1 MKINLI
7 KSLVIVS
14 TLVFTS
20 CGTYFNQPTDFQA
33 ARIGETTDVTH
44 RLSDFPL
51 PKEPVVV
58 GVYKFRDQTGQ
69 YKPTENQGSF
79 STAVTQGATTILI
92 KALEDS
98 KWFLP
103 IERENL
109 SNLLNERQIIEKTR
123 QVYRKTSNPDEPQL
137 PPLLYAGILLE
148 GGIVSYDT
156 NIITGGVGARYFG
169 IGSSTQYRQDRI
181 TVYLRAVSTS
191 NGKIL
196 KTVYISKTIL
206 SQALD
211 ASLFKYVNFKR
222 LLEVETG
229 FTKNEPI
236 QLAVTEAIEKAVE
249 SLIVEGIEE
258 KLWSPQASD
267 AEIQVLLDKYSLEK
281 EEDLTTEL
289 YDRFLT
295 ERRGK
300 SAISTSLGFTS
311 MNGDFARPE
320 LEFGARLGYKH
331 YIKPFLNINFNY
343 NRFNL
348 ANEGVFN
355 EGFMSF
361 DLNAEVNFLPF
372 DKFTPYV
379 FGGFGTNAFNDF
391 STIDPKLQL
400 GLGFEYLVTN
410 NIGLTV
416 YGEHNY
422 VFNDELDG
430 LDIGRNDDM
439 YYRVGGGLNVY
450 FTQPKSKFNEQRILD
465 RQKQKEQRELKKL
478 NTQTLKENRRTNRFK
493 SNGEKTET
501 EKTKTESTVPAN
513 SEKATPEIESPVID
527 GSINI
532 LDQKEQ
538 RKLNIK
544 MLKERRRVAKREAR
558 AAKKNNKT
566 IISTNKIEKDEN

>member
-1 MKINLI
+1 MKRILT
-7 KSLVIVS
+7 KFIV
-14 TLVFTS
+14 LTS
-20 CGTYFNQPTDFQA
+20 FLLLTNCGSYFNQPTDLQE
-33 ARIGETTDVTH
+33 ARLGETSEVTKK
-44 RLSDFPL
+44 LTELVL

-69 YKPTENQGSF
+69 YKPSETGGSF

-98 KWFLP
+98 KWFIP

-109 SNLLNERQIIEKTR
+109 SNLLNERRIIESTR

-156 NIITGGVGARYFG
+156 NIITGGAGARYFG

-196 KTVYISKTIL
+196 KTVYVSKTIL
-206 SQALD
+206 SQAVD
-211 ASLFKYVNFKR
+211 ASLFKYVKFKR

-229 FTKNEPI
+229 FTKNEPL
-236 QLAVTEAIEKAVE
+236 QLAVAEAIEKSVE
-249 SLIVEGIEE
+249 SLIMEGIND
-258 KLWSPQASD
+258 KLWSPQSSD
-267 AEIQVLLDKYSLEK
+267 AEVEAILADYDLEK
-281 EEDLTTEL
+281 EEAISTKL
-289 YDRFLT
+289 YDRFFT

-300 SAISTSLGFTS
+300 SAISGSVGFTS
-311 MNGDFARPE
+311 MNGDFASPE
-320 LEFGARLGYKH
+320 LEFSARLGYKH
-331 YIKPFLNINFNY
+331 SINNYLSVGAYY

-361 DLNAEVNFLPF
+361 DLNAEVNILPY
-372 DKFTPYV
+372 DTFTPYV

-391 STIDPKLQL
+391 SSIDPKLQI
-400 GLGFEYLVTN
+400 GLGFEYLVAN
-410 NIGLTV
+410 NIGITI

-430 LDIGRNDDM
+430 LDIGKNDDM
-439 YYRVGGGLNVY
+439 YYRVGAGLIVY
-450 FTQPKSKFNEQRILD
+450 FTQPKTKFNQSRILE
-465 RQKQKEQRELKKL
+465 RQKKRELNELKKL
-478 NTQTLKENRRTNRFK
+478 NTQALKENRRSRRVNIDENSDT
-493 SNGEKTET
+493 GEKDTPTEA
-501 EKTKTESTVPAN
+501 ERDIQ
-513 SEKATPEIESPVID
+513 EIR
-527 GSINI
+527 NL

-538 RKLNIK
+538 RRLNIK
-544 MLKERRRVAKREAR
+544 TMKEQRRAAKRAAREAR
-558 AAKKNNKT
+558 KNNKT
-566 IISTNKIEKDEN
+566 IINANKIENDEK

>member
-1 MKINLI
+1 MKRILI
-7 KSLVIVS
+7 KSIALTGILFL
-14 TLVFTS
+14 TN
-20 CGTYFNQPTDFQA
+20 CGAYFNQPYDLQE
-33 ARIGETTDVTH
+33 ARIGETSEITKKLTD
-44 RLSDFPL
+44 LAL

-69 YKPTENQGSF
+69 YKPSEVGGSF

-123 QVYRKTSNPDEPQL
+123 QVYRQTSNPDEPQL
-137 PPLLYAGILLE
+137 PPLLYAGVLLE

-156 NIITGGVGARYFG
+156 NVITGGAGARYFG

-196 KTVYISKTIL
+196 KTVYVSKTIL
-206 SQALD
+206 SQAVD
-211 ASLFKYVNFKR
+211 ASLFKYVKFKR

-229 FTKNEPI
+229 FTKNEPL
-236 QLAVTEAIEKAVE
+236 QLAVAEAIEKSVE
-249 SLIVEGIEE
+249 ALIIEGIGD

-267 AEIQVLLDKYSLEK
+267 AEIQAMIAEYELEK
-281 EEDLTTEL
+281 EEAINTKL

-300 SAISTSLGFTS
+300 SAISGAVGFTS
-311 MNGDFARPE
+311 MNGDYASPE
-320 LEFGARLGYKH
+320 LEASARLGYKH
-331 YIKPFLNINFNY
+331 SINPYLNLNFNY

-361 DLNAEVNFLPF
+361 DLNVEVNILPY

-391 STIDPKLQL
+391 SAIDPKLQI
-400 GLGFEYLVTN
+400 GLGFEYLVAN

-430 LDIGRNDDM
+430 LDIGKNDDM
-439 YYRVGGGLNVY
+439 FYRVGMGINVY
-450 FTQPKSKFNEQRILD
+450 FTQPKTKFNEQRIIE
-465 RQKQKEQRELKKL
+465 RQKQKQQNELKKL
-478 NTQTLKENRRTNRFK
+478 NTQALKANRRSKRIKNDEQK
-493 SNGEKTET
+493 E
-501 EKTKTESTVPAN
+501 
-513 SEKATPEIESPVID
+513 EIIGPDNV
-527 GSINI
+527 

-544 MLKERRRVAKREAR
+544 IAKENRKAAKR
-558 AAKKNNKT
+558 AAKEAKRNSKT
-566 IISTNKIEKDEN
+566 IINTNNIDNNEN

>member
-1 MKINLI
+1 MKKILIRSIALASFLLFIN
-7 KSLVIVS
+7 
-14 TLVFTS
+14 
-20 CGTYFNQPTDFQA
+20 CGSYFNQPFDLQQA
-33 ARIGETTDVTH
+33 RLGETTDVTKK
-44 RLSDFPL
+44 LTELVL
-51 PKEPVVV
+51 PNEPVVV

-69 YKPTENQGSF
+69 YKPSETGGSF

-98 KWFLP
+98 KWFVP

-109 SNLLNERQIIEKTR
+109 SNLLNERRIIESTR

-156 NIITGGVGARYFG
+156 NIMTGGTGARYFG

-196 KTVYISKTIL
+196 KTVYVSKTIL

-211 ASLFKYVNFKR
+211 VSLFRYVKFKR

-229 FTKNEPI
+229 FTKNEPL
-236 QLAVTEAIEKAVE
+236 QLAVTEAIEKSVE
-249 SLIVEGIEE
+249 SLIMEGIKD
-258 KLWSPQASD
+258 KLWSPQSSD
-267 AEIQVLLDKYSLEK
+267 AEIEALVDNYELKK
-281 EEDLTTEL
+281 EEAISTKL

-300 SAISTSLGFTS
+300 SAISGSVGFTS
-311 MNGDFARPE
+311 MNGDFANPE
-320 LEFGARLGYKH
+320 LEFGGRLGYKH
-331 YIKPFLNINFNY
+331 ALSPYININFSY

-355 EGFMSF
+355 NKFMSF
-361 DLNAEVNFLPF
+361 DLNGEVNILPF

-379 FGGFGTNAFNDF
+379 FGGFGTNAFSSF
-391 STIDPKLQL
+391 SSIDPKLQI

-430 LDIGRNDDM
+430 LAVGKNDDM
-439 YYRVGGGLNVY
+439 YYRVGAGLNVY
-450 FTQPKSKFNEQRILD
+450 FTQPKTKFNQSRILE
-465 RQKQKEQRELKKL
+465 RQKKRELNELKKL
-478 NTQTLKENRRTNRFK
+478 NTQTLKENRRALRVNTEEKNEEIKEEPQKVEK
-493 SNGEKTET
+493 SDVE
-501 EKTKTESTVPAN
+501 
-513 SEKATPEIESPVID
+513 EIN
-527 GSINI
+527 NI
-532 LDQKEQ
+532 IDQKKQ

-544 MLKERRRVAKREAR
+544 IMKEQRR
-558 AAKKNNKT
+558 AAKKAAREAKNNNKT
-566 IISTNKIEKDEN
+566 IINTNKIDNDEN

>member
-1 MKINLI
+1 MKPNFLKNLI
-7 KSLVIVS
+7 FLSA
-14 TLVFTS
+14 LVFSS
-20 CGTYFNQPTDFQA
+20 CGTYFNQPTDFQE
-33 ARIGETTDVTH
+33 ARIGESTAVTE
-44 RLSDFPL
+44 RLTDFPL

-69 YKPTENQGSF
+69 YKPTENAGSF

-98 KWFLP
+98 KWFVP

-109 SNLLNERQIIEKTR
+109 SNLLNERRIIEETR
-123 QVYRKTSNPDEPQL
+123 QIYRRTSNPEEPQL

-156 NIITGGVGARYFG
+156 NIITGGLGARYFG

-181 TVYLRAVSTS
+181 TIYLRAVSTS

-196 KTVYISKTIL
+196 KSVYVSKTIL

-236 QLAVTEAIEKAVE
+236 QLAVSEAIEKAVE
-249 SLIVEGIEE
+249 MLIVEGIEE
-258 KLWSPQASD
+258 KLWSPQASE
-267 AEIQVLLDKYSLEK
+267 AEIQVLLDSYDLEK
-281 EEDLTTEL
+281 EEYLNTEL

-300 SAISTSLGFTS
+300 SSLSTALGFTS
-311 MNGDFARPE
+311 MNGDYTNPDEEFSARI
-320 LEFGARLGYKH
+320 GYKH
-331 YIKPFLNINFNY
+331 YIKPYLNVNFY
-343 NRFNL
+343 FNRFNL

-361 DLNAEVNFLPF
+361 DLNAEVNFLPY
-372 DKFTPYV
+372 DTFTPYI

-391 STIDPKLQL
+391 NTIDPKLQL

-410 NIGLTV
+410 SIGATI

-422 VFNDELDG
+422 VFNDEIDG
-430 LDIGRNDDM
+430 LDAGENDDM
-439 YYRVGGGLNVY
+439 FYRVGAGLNFY
-450 FTQPKSKFNEQRILD
+450 FTQPNNKFNQQRILD
-465 RQKQKEQRELKKL
+465 RQKQKELRELKKL
-478 NTQTLKENRRTNRFK
+478 NTQTLKANRRARRTN
-493 SNGEKTET
+493 NNNQGENSSKND
-501 EKTKTESTVPAN
+501 EKIEPVESVQEDQQVKQEVSKP
-513 SEKATPEIESPVID
+513 KV
-527 GSINI
+527 
-532 LDQKEQ
+532 LDQKAQ

-544 MLKERRRVAKREAR
+544 IMKEQRRALRKAARQAK
-558 AAKKNNKT
+558 NDDST
-566 IISTNKIEKDEN
+566 IINSNLIESDEN

>member
-1 MKINLI
+1 MRRHSI
-7 KSLVIVS
+7 KTLASIYALV
-14 TLVFTS
+14 LTS
-20 CGTYFNQPTDFQA
+20 CGSYFNQPTDFQS
-33 ARIGETTDVTH
+33 ARIGESTDVTQ
-44 RLSDFPL
+44 RLSEFPL

-69 YKPTENQGSF
+69 YKPTENAGSF

-156 NIITGGVGARYFG
+156 NIITGGLGARYFG

-236 QLAVTEAIEKAVE
+236 QLAVSEAIEKAVE
-249 SLIVEGIEE
+249 SLIVEGIKD
-258 KLWSPQASD
+258 KLWSPETSE
-267 AEIQVLLDKYSLEK
+267 AETQVLIDSYELDK

-289 YDRFLT
+289 YNRFLT
-295 ERRGK
+295 ERRGR
-300 SAISTSLGFTS
+300 SAITGSVGFTS
-311 MNGDFARPE
+311 MNGDFANPE
-320 LEFGARLGYKH
+320 LEFNARLGYKH
-331 YIKPFLNINFNY
+331 YINPYLNINFNY
-343 NRFNL
+343 SRFNL

-355 EGFMSF
+355 NGFMSF
-361 DLNAEVNFLPF
+361 DLNAEVNILPY
-372 DKFTPYV
+372 DTFTPYV

-391 STIDPKLQL
+391 SSIDPKLQI

-410 NIGLTV
+410 NIGLTI

-430 LDIGRNDDM
+430 LNIGKNDDM
-439 YYRVGGGLNVY
+439 YYRVGAGLNIY
-450 FTQPKSKFNEQRILD
+450 FTQPKTKFNQSRLLE
-465 RQKQKEQRELKKL
+465 RQKKRELNELKKL
-478 NTQTLKENRRTNRFK
+478 NTQALKENRRSKRIGNE
-493 SNGEKTET
+493 EKTE
-501 EKTKTESTVPAN
+501 
-513 SEKATPEIESPVID
+513 SEKDNTLKDEKSEIEEIK
-527 GSINI
+527 NI
-532 LDQKEQ
+532 VDQKDQ

-544 MLKERRRVAKREAR
+544 IMKEQRRAAKRAAR
-558 AAKKNNKT
+558 EAKKNNKT
-566 IISTNKIEKDEN
+566 IINTNTIENDEN

>member
-1 MKINLI
+1 MNKLPIKLFTLFIFLI
-7 KSLVIVS
+7 L
-14 TLVFTS
+14 TN
-20 CGTYFNQPTDFQA
+20 CGSYFNQPYDTQE
-33 ARIGETTDVTH
+33 ARLGETSDITE
-44 RLSDFPL
+44 RLTNLSL

-69 YKPTENQGSF
+69 YKPSEVGGSF

-98 KWFLP
+98 KWFVP

-109 SNLLNERQIIEKTR
+109 SNLLNERRIIESTR

-156 NIITGGVGARYFG
+156 NIITGGLGARYFG
-169 IGSSTQYRQDRI
+169 IGTSTQYRQDRI

-191 NGKIL
+191 SGKIL
-196 KTVYISKTIL
+196 KTVYVSKTIL
-206 SQALD
+206 SQAVD
-211 ASLFKYVNFKR
+211 ASLFKYVKFKR

-229 FTKNEPI
+229 FTKNEPL
-236 QLAVTEAIEKAVE
+236 QLAVAEAIEKSVE
-249 SLIVEGIEE
+249 SLIIEGIGD
-258 KLWSPQASD
+258 KLWSPQASE
-267 AEIQVLLDKYSLEK
+267 AEVQELVNDYKLE
-281 EEDLTTEL
+281 EEEAISTKL

-295 ERRGK
+295 ERRGR
-300 SAISTSLGFTS
+300 SAISGSVGFTS
-311 MNGDFARPE
+311 MNGDYARPE
-320 LEFGARLGYKH
+320 LEFSARLGYKH
-331 YIKPFLNINFNY
+331 YINPYLNLNFNY

-355 EGFMSF
+355 DGFMSF
-361 DLNAEVNFLPF
+361 DLNAEVNILPY
-372 DKFTPYV
+372 DKFTPYI
-379 FGGFGTNAFNDF
+379 FGGFGTNALNDF
-391 STIDPKLQL
+391 DSIDPKLQI

-410 NIGLTV
+410 NIGINI

-439 YYRVGGGLNVY
+439 YYRVGAGLNVY
-450 FTQPKSKFNEQRILD
+450 FTQPKTKFNEKRIID
-465 RQKQKEQRELKKL
+465 RQKLKEQRELKKL
-478 NTQTLKENRRTNRFK
+478 NTQTLKENRRSKRINV
-493 SNGEKTET
+493 NEK
-501 EKTKTESTVPAN
+501 KTD
-513 SEKATPEIESPVID
+513 IES
-527 GSINI
+527 SIEV

-544 MLKERRRVAKREAR
+544 IAKENRRAAKRASKE
-558 AAKKNNKT
+558 AKKNNKT
-566 IISTNKIEKDEN
+566 IINTNKIESDEN

>member
-1 MKINLI
+1 MKLNSIKTLALI
-7 KSLVIVS
+7 CALI
-14 TLVFTS
+14 LTS
-20 CGTYFNQPTDFQA
+20 CGTYFNQPTNFQS
-33 ARIGETTDVTH
+33 ARIGESTDVTQ

-69 YKPTENQGSF
+69 YKPTENSGSF

-98 KWFLP
+98 KWFVP

-169 IGSSTQYRQDRI
+169 IGASTQYRQDRI

-206 SQALD
+206 SQAVD

-236 QLAVTEAIEKAVE
+236 HLAVTEAIEMAVE

-267 AEIQVLLDKYSLEK
+267 AETQALVDSYSLEK
-281 EEDLTTEL
+281 EEDLATEL

-300 SAISTSLGFTS
+300 SALTGSFGFTS
-311 MNGDFARPE
+311 MNGDYANPE
-320 LEFGARLGYKH
+320 MEFSAGLGYKH
-331 YIKPFLNINFNY
+331 YIKPYLNINFNY

-355 EGFMSF
+355 DGFMSF
-361 DLNAEVNFLPF
+361 DLNAEVNFLPY
-372 DKFTPYV
+372 DTFTPYL
-379 FGGFGTNAFNDF
+379 FGGFGFNAFNDF
-391 STIDPKLQL
+391 DSIDPKLQI
-400 GLGFEYLVTN
+400 GLGFEYLISN
-410 NIGLTV
+410 NIGLII

-430 LDIGRNDDM
+430 LDIGKNDDM
-439 YYRVGGGLNVY
+439 FYRVGAGLNVY
-450 FTQPKSKFNEQRILD
+450 FTQPKTKFNQNRLLE
-465 RQKQKEQRELKKL
+465 RQKKRELIELKKL
-478 NTQTLKENRRTNRFK
+478 NTQALKENRRSNRIDSEDKNKKDEVNPPDEEK
-493 SNGEKTET
+493 S
-501 EKTKTESTVPAN
+501 
-513 SEKATPEIESPVID
+513 EIEEVM
-527 GSINI
+527 NI
-532 LDQKEQ
+532 VDQKEQ

-544 MLKERRRVAKREAR
+544 IMKEQRREAKKAAR
-558 AAKKNNKT
+558 EAKKNDKT
-566 IISTNKIEKDEN
+566 IINANKIENDEN

>member
-1 MKINLI
+1 M
-7 KSLVIVS
+7 KSLLLKS
-14 TLVFTS
+14 FALLSFLVLTN
-20 CGTYFNQPTDFQA
+20 CGSYFNQPTDFQD
-33 ARIGETTDVTH
+33 ARLGETSDVTN
-44 RLSDFPL
+44 RLIDLAL

-69 YKPTENQGSF
+69 YKPSETGGSF

-98 KWFLP
+98 KWFVP

-109 SNLLNERQIIEKTR
+109 SNLLNERRIIESTR

-137 PPLLYAGILLE
+137 PPLMFAGILLE

-156 NIITGGVGARYFG
+156 NIITGGLGARYFG

-206 SQALD
+206 SQAVD
-211 ASLFKYVNFKR
+211 ASLFKYVKFKR

-229 FTKNEPI
+229 FTKNEPL
-236 QLAVTEAIEKAVE
+236 QMAVAEAIEKSVE
-249 SLIVEGIEE
+249 ALIIEGIDD
-258 KLWSPQASD
+258 KLWAPQASD
-267 AEIQVLLDKYSLEK
+267 AEIQALIDEYKLE
-281 EEDLTTEL
+281 EEEAISTKL

-300 SAISTSLGFTS
+300 SALTGSVGFTS
-311 MNGDFARPE
+311 MNGDFASPE
-320 LEFGARLGYKH
+320 LEFSARLGYKH
-331 YIKPFLNINFNY
+331 SINPYLNLNFNY

-361 DLNAEVNFLPF
+361 DLNAEVNILPY

-391 STIDPKLQL
+391 SSIDPKLQI
-400 GLGFEYLVTN
+400 GFGFEYLVAN
-410 NIGLTV
+410 NIGLTL

-430 LDIGRNDDM
+430 LDIGKNDDM
-439 YYRVGGGLNVY
+439 FYRVGAGLNIY
-450 FTQPKSKFNEQRILD
+450 FTQPKTKFNVQRIID
-465 RQKQKEQRELKKL
+465 RQKQKEQQQLKNL
-478 NTQTLKENRRTNRFK
+478 NTQTLKANRRAKRIESDNESPTND
-493 SNGEKTET
+493 N
-501 EKTKTESTVPAN
+501 ST
-513 SEKATPEIESPVID
+513 IESPIIEVPIQAFD
-527 GSINI
+527 ER
-532 LDQKEQ
+532 EQ
-538 RKLNIK
+538 RRLNIK
-544 MLKERRRVAKREAR
+544 TIKQNRR
-558 AAKKNNKT
+558 AAKRAAREAKLNDKT
-566 IISTNKIEKDEN
+566 IINTNKIENDEN

>member
-1 MKINLI
+1 MRIKKIRALI
-7 KSLVIVS
+7 LLSFM
-14 TLVFTS
+14 TLTG
-20 CGTYFNQPTDFQA
+20 CGAYFNQPVDTQD
-33 ARIGETTDVTH
+33 ARIGETTPAYKSLT
-44 RLSDFPL
+44 DFPL

-69 YKPTENQGSF
+69 YKPSELNGSF

-109 SNLLNERQIIEKTR
+109 ANLLNERNIIRSTR
-123 QVYRKTSNPDEPQL
+123 EEYRRTSNPDEQKL

-156 NIITGGVGARYFG
+156 NIITGGMGARYFG
-169 IGSSTQYRQDRI
+169 IGGSTQYRQDRI
-181 TVYLRAVSTS
+181 TVYLRAVSTL

-196 KTVYISKTIL
+196 KTVYVSKTIL

-229 FTKNEPI
+229 FTKNEPV
-236 QLAVTEAIEKAVE
+236 QLAVSEAIEKAVE
-249 SLIVEGIEE
+249 SLIVEGVKE
-258 KLWSPQASD
+258 KLWSPEASEAETQALVDSY
-267 AEIQVLLDKYSLEK
+267 ELEK
-281 EEDLTTEL
+281 EEDMSTKL

-300 SAISTSLGFTS
+300 SAVTGSVGFTS
-311 MNGDFARPE
+311 MNGDYAEPE
-320 LEFGARLGYKH
+320 AEFSSRIGYKH
-331 YIKPFLNINFNY
+331 YINNFLNINFNY

-348 ANEGVFN
+348 ANESIFN
-355 EGFMSF
+355 DGFMSF
-361 DLNAEVNFLPF
+361 DLNAEVNVLPY

-391 STIDPKLQL
+391 SSIDPKLQI
-400 GLGFEYLVTN
+400 GIGFEYLVAN
-410 NIGLTV
+410 NIGLTI

-430 LDIGRNDDM
+430 LDIGKNDDM
-439 YYRVGGGLNVY
+439 FYRIGGGLNVY
-450 FTQPKSKFNEQRILD
+450 FTQPKTKFNEQRIID
-465 RQKQKEQRELKKL
+465 RQKQKEQRELKKI
-478 NTQTLKENRRTNRFK
+478 NTQTLKANRRAKRINTDETSFEINDPKIDSPNFVLDEKEQRRVNIKMIKENRR
-493 SNGEKTET
+493 
-501 EKTKTESTVPAN
+501 
-513 SEKATPEIESPVID
+513 
-527 GSINI
+527 
-532 LDQKEQ
+532 
-538 RKLNIK
+538 
-544 MLKERRRVAKREAR
+544 EAR
-558 AAKKNNKT
+558 RAAREAKKNKKT
-566 IISTNKIEKDEN
+566 IINSNKIENNEN

>member
-1 MKINLI
+1 MKLNLFKPLI
-7 KSLVIVS
+7 FTCALI
-14 TLVFTS
+14 LTS
-20 CGTYFNQPTDFQA
+20 CGTYFNQPTDFQE
-33 ARIGETTDVTH
+33 ARIGESTEATQS
-44 RLSDFPL
+44 LSDLPL

-69 YKPTENQGSF
+69 YKATENAGSF

-98 KWFLP
+98 KWFMP

-156 NIITGGVGARYFG
+156 NIITGGLGARYFG

-196 KTVYISKTIL
+196 KTVYVSKTIL

-236 QLAVTEAIEKAVE
+236 QLAVSEAIEKAVE
-249 SLIVEGIEE
+249 SLIVEGIKD
-258 KLWSPQASD
+258 KLWSPEISE
-267 AEIQVLLDKYSLEK
+267 AETQVLVDSYELEK

-289 YDRFLT
+289 YNRFLT

-300 SAISTSLGFTS
+300 SAISASVGFTS
-311 MNGDFARPE
+311 MNGDFSSPE
-320 LEFGARLGYKH
+320 LEFSARLGYKH
-331 YIKPFLNINFNY
+331 NISEYFNLSIGY

-355 EGFMSF
+355 DGFMSF
-361 DLNAEVNFLPF
+361 DLNGEVNILPH
-372 DKFTPYV
+372 DTFTPYV

-391 STIDPKLQL
+391 SSIDPKLQI
-400 GLGFEYLVTN
+400 GLGFEYLISN
-410 NIGLTV
+410 SIGLTV

-430 LDIGRNDDM
+430 LDVGKNDDM
-439 YYRVGGGLNVY
+439 FYRVGAGLNVY
-450 FTQPKSKFNEQRILD
+450 FTQPKTKFNQNRILE
-465 RQKQKEQRELKKL
+465 RQKKRELKELKKL
-478 NTQTLKENRRTNRFK
+478 NTQGLKDNRRASRVGTEEKNIEAKDEVQKEEK
-493 SNGEKTET
+493 SEAEK
-501 EKTKTESTVPAN
+501 
-513 SEKATPEIESPVID
+513 I
-527 GSINI
+527 INI
-532 LDQKEQ
+532 IDQKEQ

-544 MLKERRRVAKREAR
+544 IMKEQRR
-558 AAKKNNKT
+558 AAKKAASEAKKNSKT
-566 IISTNKIEKDEN
+566 IISTNKIDNDEN

>member
-1 MKINLI
+1 MKLNSIKTLALI
-7 KSLVIVS
+7 CALI
-14 TLVFTS
+14 LTS
-20 CGTYFNQPTDFQA
+20 CGTYFNQPTNFQS
-33 ARIGETTDVTH
+33 ARIGESTDVTQ

-69 YKPTENQGSF
+69 YKPTENSGSF

-98 KWFLP
+98 KWFVP

-169 IGSSTQYRQDRI
+169 IGASTQYRQDRI

-206 SQALD
+206 SQAVD

-236 QLAVTEAIEKAVE
+236 HLAVTEAIEMAVE
-249 SLIVEGIEE
+249 SLIIEGVEE

-267 AEIQVLLDKYSLEK
+267 AETQALVDSYSLEK
-281 EEDLTTEL
+281 EEDLATEL

-300 SAISTSLGFTS
+300 SALSGSFGFTS
-311 MNGDFARPE
+311 MNGDYANPE
-320 LEFGARLGYKH
+320 LKFSAGLGYKH
-331 YIKPFLNINFNY
+331 YIKPYLNINFNY

-355 EGFMSF
+355 DGFMSF
-361 DLNAEVNFLPF
+361 DLNAEVNFLPY
-372 DKFTPYV
+372 DTFTPYL

-391 STIDPKLQL
+391 DSIDPKLQI
-400 GLGFEYLVTN
+400 GLGFEYLISN
-410 NIGLTV
+410 NIGLII
-416 YGEHNY
+416 YGEYDY

-430 LDIGRNDDM
+430 LDIGKYDDM
-439 YYRVGGGLNVY
+439 FYRVGAGLNVY
-450 FTQPKSKFNEQRILD
+450 FTQPKTKFNQNRLLE
-465 RQKQKEQRELKKL
+465 RQKKRELTELKKL
-478 NTQTLKENRRTNRFK
+478 NTQALKENRRSNRIDSEDKNKKDEVNPPDEEK
-493 SNGEKTET
+493 S
-501 EKTKTESTVPAN
+501 
-513 SEKATPEIESPVID
+513 EIEEVM
-527 GSINI
+527 NI
-532 LDQKEQ
+532 VDQKEQ

-544 MLKERRRVAKREAR
+544 IMKEQRREAKKAAR
-558 AAKKNNKT
+558 EAKKNDKT
-566 IISTNKIEKDEN
+566 IINANKIENDEN

>member
-1 MKINLI
+1 MKRILI
-7 KSLVIVS
+7 KSIALTGILFL
-14 TLVFTS
+14 TN
-20 CGTYFNQPTDFQA
+20 CGAYFNQPYDLQE
-33 ARIGETTDVTH
+33 ARIGETSEITKKLTD
-44 RLSDFPL
+44 LAL

-69 YKPTENQGSF
+69 YKPSEVGGSF

-123 QVYRKTSNPDEPQL
+123 QVYRQTSNPDEPQL
-137 PPLLYAGILLE
+137 PPLLYAGVLLE

-156 NIITGGVGARYFG
+156 NVITGGAGARYFG

-196 KTVYISKTIL
+196 KTVYVSKTIL
-206 SQALD
+206 SQAVD
-211 ASLFKYVNFKR
+211 ASLFKYVKFKR

-229 FTKNEPI
+229 FTKNEPL
-236 QLAVTEAIEKAVE
+236 QLAVAEAIEKSVE
-249 SLIVEGIEE
+249 ALIIEGIGD

-267 AEIQVLLDKYSLEK
+267 AEIQAMIAEYELEK
-281 EEDLTTEL
+281 EEAINTKL

-300 SAISTSLGFTS
+300 SAISGAVGFTS
-311 MNGDFARPE
+311 MNGDYASPE
-320 LEFGARLGYKH
+320 LEASARLGYKH
-331 YIKPFLNINFNY
+331 SINPYLNLNFNY

-361 DLNAEVNFLPF
+361 DLNVEVNILPY

-391 STIDPKLQL
+391 SAIDPKLQI
-400 GLGFEYLVTN
+400 GLGFEYLVAN

-430 LDIGRNDDM
+430 LDIGKNDDM
-439 YYRVGGGLNVY
+439 FYRVGMGINVY
-450 FTQPKSKFNEQRILD
+450 FTQPKTKFNEQRIIE
-465 RQKQKEQRELKKL
+465 RQKQKQQNELKKL
-478 NTQTLKENRRTNRFK
+478 NTQALKANRRSKRIKNDEQK
-493 SNGEKTET
+493 E
-501 EKTKTESTVPAN
+501 
-513 SEKATPEIESPVID
+513 EIIGPDNV
-527 GSINI
+527 

-544 MLKERRRVAKREAR
+544 IAKENRKAAKR
-558 AAKKNNKT
+558 AAKEAKRNAKT
-566 IISTNKIEKDEN
+566 IINTNKIDNNEN